1 MQVQQLPA
9 NLDDAPPLI
18 PIQPVEHNNV
28 VNDEGLIMPQGQI
41 IQIANPNAE
50 EPPVANEQ
58 ILAMDDDTDTDSDLH
73 PQAQLPIPSVEIV
86 DFPDLNNLQPLMPEE
101 FLEGE
106 LMGWINE
113 GGNELE
119 RNHLENQD
127 NGLEIPQVAQQ
138 HLNDVD
144 QLEQNQLM
152 QQPQQ
157 VEQAPLPNH
166 FNPDQIKEI
175 LELNAG
181 STSSSSPSPM
191 AIRCWAKFFA
201 NMDAN
206 LPTVTIP
213 AEWVNFFTL
222 LMLKQGSYD

>member
-1 MQVQQLPA
+1 
-9 NLDDAPPLI
+9 
-18 PIQPVEHNNV
+18 
-28 VNDEGLIMPQGQI
+28 
-41 IQIANPNAE
+41 
-50 EPPVANEQ
+50 
-58 ILAMDDDTDTDSDLH
+58 
-73 PQAQLPIPSVEIV
+73 
-86 DFPDLNNLQPLMPEE
+86 
-101 FLEGE
+101 
-106 LMGWINE
+106 MGWINE

-119 RNHLENQD
+119 QNHLENRD

-157 VEQAPLPNH
+157 VEQAPIPNH
-166 FNPDQIKEI
+166 FNPDQIHLGFVQTFSPPIMKVANNIALGSISDKHVGLSKGKEI
-175 LELNAG
+175 LELNAD

-191 AIRCWAKFFA
+191 VIRCWAKFFA
-201 NMDAN
+201 NMDDN

-222 LMLKQGSYD
+222 LMLKQGSYDWAKDFLTSEA